1 MKFSFKHL
9 LSNAAIKSYEN
20 SFLST
25 QAPFIMYVKFS
36 ENHFISPD
44 MHLVHVIIVG
54 GAREKL

>member
-1 MKFSFKHL
+1 MQPLNH
-9 LSNAAIKSYEN
+9 IKTHFY
-20 SFLST
+20 
-25 QAPFIMYVKFS
+25 QPKAPFSMYVKFS